1 MAIIPDVDQFD
12 FTDHVAEGFNIG
24 SQQMGISLLLLIGYL
39 VPCALLAYYLLK
51 SREVAA

>member
-1 MAIIPDVDQFD
+1 
-12 FTDHVAEGFNIG
+12 
-24 SQQMGISLLLLIGYL
+24 LLLIGYL